1 MRDYVA
7 TFHTHLS
14 ALLSFQALQGQG
26 VAARM
31 MPVPRE
37 LSSSCGTCMR
47 YTADGDCRDL
57 LDRDCEAVY
66 ASGPDGYTCLFTTE
80 DP

>member
-37 LSSSCGTCMR
+37 LSSGCGTCVR

-66 ASGPDGYTCLFTTE
+66 ASGPNGYTCLFTTE

>member
-1 MRDYVA
+1 MKDYVA

-37 LSSSCGTCMR
+37 LSSSCGTCVR
-47 YTADGDCRDL
+47 YTADGDCRGL

-66 ASGPDGYTCLFTTE
+66 ACGPDGYTCLFTTE